1 MRKDPGVWGIQ
12 SPAVDSFVC
21 RHSRPHVSETSHDR
35 VHYEV
40 SPPYSSLRLSPRCFF
55 FPSWPQGP
63 KYSGHIFHFSKYQ
76 LLFYSLFEAVSNK
89 SCVWS

>member
-21 RHSRPHVSETSHDR
+21 RHSRAHVSETSHDR

-55 FPSWPQGP
+55 FVFLASGP
-63 KYSGHIFHFSKYQ
+63 KVFWTYFSFFQ
-76 LLFYSLFEAVSNK
+76 ISIALLFPLRSSE
-89 SCVWS
+89 